1 MLYFTLAVSAVL
13 AARIAWVW
21 REQMRQ
27 RLQIAD
33 WFAMSGIRILSCTV
47 SRSYGWPAYHVVFPS
62 HTDSERFLDSP
73 RFDELLALV
82 ARLNAR
88 AVGSGRTFDPRA
100 AVRISPRETERATTG
115 AA

>member
-13 AARIAWVW
+13 AARIAWIW
-21 REQMRQ
+21 RERERQ
-27 RLQIAD
+27 RRQIAE
-33 WFAMSGIRILSCTV
+33 WFTMNDIRILSCTV

-62 HTDSERFLDSP
+62 HTDSKRFLDSP
-73 RFDELLALV
+73 QFDALLALV

-88 AVGSGRTFDPRA
+88 AEASGRTFDPRA
-100 AVRISPRETERATTG
+100 AVRISPHATGRATTG